1 MNPAKAVVRV
11 LICENSR
18 TYAAALRRVLEK
30 DGTIEVIGVHADAES
45 AIAALPVQQPD
56 LLTMDIE
63 LLGMSGLEAVEQIMS
78 AQPLPILVISG
89 HKRGGGMAAE
99 ALAAGALEV
108 ITKDELDLR
117 EPDTAA
123 AIAFRRRV
131 KILAGARVI
140 RHPRAR
146 LKRPTAPSVPI
157 PGSSRK
163 LAAAGIVASTGG
175 PQALESLLAVLPA
188 GFQLPLVVVQHIAS
202 GFTGG
207 LARWLDSSVP
217 LRVQVA
223 VAGETLAPGV
233 WIAPEGAHLV
243 LDVDGRFALDECTS
257 AGLHRP
263 SGDMLLRSLA
273 AYAGARAAA
282 VVLSGMGKDGAAG
295 IAAVR
300 AAGGLTIAQ
309 DEESSA
315 IYGMPKAAAEQG
327 AELILPLGEIAPA
340 LLTLANGRP

>member
-1 MNPAKAVVRV
+1 VTPARAVVRV

-18 TYAAALRRVLEK
+18 TYAAALRRVLEE
-30 DGTIEVIGVHADAES
+30 DGTIEVIGVHSDAES
-45 AIAALPVQQPD
+45 AIAALPVQLPD

-63 LLGMSGLEAVEQIMS
+63 LPGMAGLEAVEQIMS
-78 AQPLPILVISG
+78 VQPLPILVITG
-89 HKRGGGMAAE
+89 RTRGGSMAAE

-108 ITKDELDLR
+108 ISKEELELR
-117 EPDTAA
+117 EPAGVAA
-123 AIAFRRRV
+123 TAFRRRA

-140 RHPRAR
+140 HHPRAR
-146 LKRPTAPSVPI
+146 LKPPRTPPVSL
-157 PGSSRK
+157 PGKSREV
-163 LAAAGIVASTGG
+163 AAIGIVASTGG
-175 PQALESLLAVLPA
+175 PQALEALLAVLPA
-188 GFQLPLVVVQHIAS
+188 GFELPLVVVQHIAP
-202 GFTGG
+202 GFTDG

-217 LRVQVA
+217 LHVQLA
-223 VAGETLAPGV
+223 VAGDSLAPGV

-243 LDVDGRFALDECTS
+243 LDADGRFALDERTT

-282 VVLSGMGKDGAAG
+282 VILSGMGKDGAAG
-295 IAAVR
+295 LAAVR
-300 AAGGLTIAQ
+300 TAGGLTIAQ

-327 AELILPLGEIAPA
+327 AELILPLGEIAPTLLA
-340 LLTLANGRP
+340 LVNGKP